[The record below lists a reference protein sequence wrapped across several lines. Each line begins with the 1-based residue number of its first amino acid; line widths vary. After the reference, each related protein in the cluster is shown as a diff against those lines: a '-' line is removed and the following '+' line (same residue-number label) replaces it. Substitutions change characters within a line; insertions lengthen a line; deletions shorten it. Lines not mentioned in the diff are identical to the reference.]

1 MNNAMLAPAAALVI
15 WSLIVMCWMAVTR
28 FGGLKTMPRDK
39 LRELLRAGARGQ
51 DVERVMPGRVNWAAH
66 NYAHLMEQPTLF
78 YATVTILALL
88 GEGGGLNLAFAWS
101 YVALRILH
109 SLWQGTVNTVP
120 VRFGLFV
127 VSSLCLGVLAVNAL
141 RAALA

>member
-1 MNNAMLAPAAALVI
+1 MTNAILAPASALVI

-28 FGGLKTMPRDK
+28 FGVLRSMPREK
-39 LRELLRAGARGQ
+39 LRELPRAGARGQ
-51 DVERVMPGRVNWAAH
+51 DVERVLPGRANWTAH

-78 YATVTILALL
+78 YATAIILALL
-88 GEGGGLNLAFAWS
+88 GEGGSPNLAFAWG

-120 VRFGLFV
+120 VRFALFV